1 LIIYCAGPYR
11 STQGWNGVLENIL
24 AARKVARELWKM
36 GWTVL
41 CPHAN
46 SILMDGPDIP
56 DRTFLDGDLELLHK
70 CDAVFALPGWENSIG
85 AREEVLIAHEHGL
98 PVWMALEE
106 VPDLTR
112 RQGNAE

>member
-1 LIIYCAGPYR
+1 MSVIYVAGPYS

-24 AARKVARELWKM
+24 AARAVARELWKM

-56 DRTFLDGDLELLHK
+56 VRTFLNGDLELLRK
-70 CDAVFALPGWENSIG
+70 CDAVFALRGWETSVG
-85 AREEVLIAHEHGL
+85 AREEVRFAYGLGL
-98 PVWMALEE
+98 PVWMALLE

-112 RQGNAE
+112 RAE